1 MPLIRLL
8 GPPEIEK
15 PGRQPRGKKAWGL
28 LGYLLL
34 AERPPSRRRLAELFF
49 ADAEDPL
56 GALRWTLAELRR
68 ATGVTDLLAGDP
80 VVTRLDATTTVDVL
94 QLAADGIRG
103 GVGGRRTGA
112 LAADGWSGRV
122 SPSLPEVDGDDV
134 LRWAVGELL
143 EGVEL
148 EGCAEFESWLLVER
162 RRVAAAIEAR
172 LRQRAI
178 SLLAA
183 GRAEEAIPCAA
194 QAVAN
199 NPHEQ
204 GNHELLVRSLAASGD
219 RTGALRQIALC
230 ADLFRRELGVEVT
243 TSLHEAATVTPDP
256 APPLSGRAAAVS
268 QLQAGRA
275 AIVAG
280 AADTGLQCLRQAA
293 ALAVR
298 CHDKTLEARALAA
311 LGGALVHAI
320 RGHDE
325 EGAIILHEALTIAEE
340 AGERPTAVL
349 ALRELGFIEVQAGRR
364 TTGDELLDRAQQLA
378 ETPDELAAILGVR
391 GMNASDRSDYP
402 TAFEQLG
409 ESAELAASCGDHR
422 QQAWSLSLVGRA
434 HLLRGEYAEAA
445 VALGNSLDLVRQE
458 RWIAFL
464 PWPQALA
471 AELDLYAGKLDTA
484 FDGFEQAWAL
494 GCQLGD
500 PCWEGMA
507 GRGLALLNAQRGD
520 HPAAAQWLEVALT
533 RASTEPDRYQW
544 VHAHVL
550 DASITVAMDRSDHER
565 ALNLAGRLSALAA
578 RCDLREL
585 LVHAQLHLSHLGD
598 RQAATSA
605 RTLSTTIDNPALHDL
620 VDDQPSAPS

>member
-8 GPPEIEK
+8 GPPAIEE

-56 GALRWTLAELRR
+56 GALRWSLAELRR
-68 ATGVTDLLAGDP
+68 ATGVPDLLTGDP
-80 VVTRLDATTTVDVL
+80 VITTLDATTTVDVL
-94 QLAADGIRG
+94 SDLDGQ
-103 GVGGRRTGA
+103 
-112 LAADGWSGRV
+112 
-122 SPSLPEVDGDDV
+122 V
-134 LRWAVGELL
+134 LEWARGELL

-162 RRVAAAIEAR
+162 RRVAGAIEAR
-172 LRQRAI
+172 LRQQAI

-183 GRAEEAIPCAA
+183 GRAADAIPYAA
-194 QAVAN
+194 QAVGT

-204 GNHELLVRSLAASGD
+204 GNHELLIRSLAASGD
-219 RTGALRQIALC
+219 RAGALRQIALC

-243 TSLHEAATVTPDP
+243 SSLQEAATIAPDP

-275 AIVAG
+275 ALVAG
-280 AADTGLQCLRQAA
+280 AADAGLQCLRQAA
-293 ALAVR
+293 VLAVR

-325 EGAIILHEALTIAEE
+325 EGAIVLHEALTIAEQ
-340 AGERPTAVL
+340 AGERATTVL

-364 TTGDELLDRAQQLA
+364 STGDEWLNKAQKLA
-378 ETPDELAAILGVR
+378 ETPQELAAILGVR

-409 ESAELAASCGDHR
+409 ESAELAASCGDRR

-434 HLLRGEYAEAA
+434 HLLRAEYAEAA
-445 VALGNSLDLVRQE
+445 VALGKSLELVQQE
-458 RWIAFL
+458 RWIAFQ

-484 FDGFEQAWAL
+484 FDGFEQAWTM

-507 GRGLALLNAQRGD
+507 GRGLALVNAQQGD
-520 HPAAAQWLEVALT
+520 QPAAAQWLEVALT
-533 RASTEPDRYQW
+533 RASSQPDRYQW

-550 DASITVAMDRSDHER
+550 DATITAAMDSSDHER
-565 ALNLAGRLSALAA
+565 ALTLAGNLSVLAA
-578 RCDLREL
+578 RCELREL
-585 LVHAQLHLSHLGD
+585 LVHAQLHLSRLGD
-598 RQAATSA
+598 PQAATSA
-605 RTLSTTIDNPALHDL
+605 QNLSITIDNPALQDL
-620 VDDQPSAPS
+620 LGSQS

>member
-1 MPLIRLL
+1 LV
-8 GPPEIEK
+8 
-15 PGRQPRGKKAWGL
+15 
-28 LGYLLL
+28 L

-68 ATGVTDLLAGDP
+68 AIGVPDLLGGDP
-80 VVTRLDATTTVDVL
+80 VVTTLDVTSRVDVL
-94 QLAADGIRG
+94 ELAEGSEQVELARG
-103 GVGGRRTGA
+103 Q
-112 LAADGWSGRV
+112 
-122 SPSLPEVDGDDV
+122 
-134 LRWAVGELL
+134 LL

-148 EGCAEFESWLLVER
+148 DGCPEFESWLLVER
-162 RRVAAAIEAR
+162 RRIAGVIEAR

-183 GRAEEAIPCAA
+183 GRSEDAIPCAA
-194 QAVAN
+194 QAVET
-199 NPHEQ
+199 NPLEQ
-204 GNHELLVRSLAASGD
+204 GNHELLIRSLAASGD
-219 RTGALRQIALC
+219 QAGALRQIALC
-230 ADLFRRELGVEVT
+230 AKLFRRELGVEVT
-243 TSLHEAATVTPDP
+243 SSLHEAARVVPES

-268 QLQAGRA
+268 QLEAGRA
-275 AIVAG
+275 ALVAG
-280 AADTGLQCLRQAA
+280 AVDAGLQCLRQAA

-325 EGAIILHEALTIAEE
+325 EGAIVLHEALAIASEV
-340 AGERPTAVL
+340 GERPTAVL
-349 ALRELGFIEVQAGRR
+349 ALRELGFVEVQAGRR
-364 TTGDELLDRAQQLA
+364 TTADEWLNQAQGLA
-378 ETPDELAAILGVR
+378 EIADELAAILGVR
-391 GMNASDRSDYP
+391 GMNSSDRSDYAA
-402 TAFEQLG
+402 AFGQLA
-409 ESAELAASCGDHR
+409 ESAELAASCGDRR

-434 HLLRGEYAEAA
+434 HLLRAEYAEAS

-458 RWIAFL
+458 RWMAFL
-464 PWPQALA
+464 PWPQTLA
-471 AELDLYAGKLDTA
+471 AELDLYTGKLDTA

-507 GRGLALLNAQRGD
+507 GRGLALLNAERGE
-520 HPAAAQWLEVALT
+520 HAVAAQWLEVALN

-550 DASITVAMDRSDHER
+550 NATITVAMNRSDHER
-565 ALNLAGRLSALAA
+565 ALTLAGRLSTLAA

-585 LVHAQLHLSHLGD
+585 LVHAHLHLAHLGTP
-598 RQAATSA
+598 QAATTAQS
-605 RTLSTTIDNPALHDL
+605 LSTTIDNPALQEL
-620 VDDQPSAPS
+620 VKRGIH

>member
-1 MPLIRLL
+1 MATIRLL
-8 GPPEIEK
+8 GPPVIERDGE
-15 PGRQPRGKKAWGL
+15 PVRQPRGRKAWAL

-56 GALRWTLAELRR
+56 GALRWSLAELRR
-68 ATGVTDLLAGDP
+68 TIGGTELLTGDP
-80 VVTRLDATTTVDVL
+80 VTTALDESAIVDV
-94 QLAADGIRG
+94 QLLGE
-103 GVGGRRTGA
+103 
-112 LAADGWSGRV
+112 
-122 SPSLPEVDGDDV
+122 PSATPESLVTLG
-134 LRWAVGELL
+134 GELL

-148 EGCAEFESWLLVER
+148 ESCPEFESWLLVER
-162 RRVAAAIEAR
+162 RRVAGALEAR
-172 LRQRAI
+172 LRQNAV
-178 SLLAA
+178 SQLAA
-183 GRAEEAIPCAA
+183 GQPAQAIPFAA
-194 QAVAN
+194 KAVAI

-204 GNHELLVRSLAASGD
+204 GNHELLIRSLATSGD
-219 RTGALRQIALC
+219 RVAALRQIAIC
-230 ADLFRRELGVEVT
+230 EDLFHRELGIEVSST
-243 TSLHEAATVTPDP
+243 LREAATVLPQSP
-256 APPLSGRAAAVS
+256 APLSGRAAAVS

-280 AADTGLQCLRQAA
+280 AADAGLQCLRQAA
-293 ALAVR
+293 ALAVQ

-325 EGAIILHEALTIAEE
+325 EGAIVLHEALLVAEQ
-340 AGERPTAVL
+340 AGERSTAVL
-349 ALRELGFIEVQAGRR
+349 AFRELGFVEVQAGRR
-364 TTGDELLDRAQQLA
+364 KTGDEWLARAQALA
-378 ETPDELAAILGVR
+378 ESDEENAAILGVR
-391 GMNASDRSDYP
+391 GMNSSDRSDYP
-402 TAFEQLG
+402 TAFAQLG
-409 ESAELAASCGDHR
+409 ESVELAARCGDQR

-434 HLLRGEYAEAA
+434 HLLRMEYDEAA
-445 VALGNSLDLVRQE
+445 AALAESLELVHRE

-471 AELDLYAGKLDTA
+471 AELDLQAGKLDVA
-484 FDGFEQAWAL
+484 VEGFEQAWAL

-507 GRGLALLNAQRGD
+507 GRGLALLNVRQGD
-520 HPAAAQWLEVALT
+520 YPAATKWLDLAMT

-550 DASITVAMDRSDHER
+550 DTAITAALNQSDTER
-565 ALNLAGRLSALAA
+565 AQNLAAKLSSLAA

-598 RQAATSA
+598 PQAATSA
-605 RTLSTTIDNPALHDL
+605 RTLSTTIDNPALQTLLSHE
-620 VDDQPSAPS
+620 

>member
-8 GPPEIEK
+8 GPPTVEA
-15 PGRQPRGKKAWGL
+15 PGRQPRGRKAWGL

-34 AERPPSRRRLAELFF
+34 AERPPSRRRLAEMFF

-68 ATGVTDLLAGDP
+68 AIGVPELLTGDP
-80 VVTRLDATTTVDVL
+80 VVTTLDDATPVDVL
-94 QLAADGIRG
+94 RLEED
-103 GVGGRRTGA
+103 
-112 LAADGWSGRV
+112 
-122 SPSLPEVDGDDV
+122 SL
-134 LRWAVGELL
+134 LTSRGELL

-148 EGCAEFESWLLVER
+148 GSCPEFESWLLVER

-183 GRAEEAIPCAA
+183 GRAADAIPFAA
-194 QAVAN
+194 QAVAA

-219 RTGALRQIALC
+219 RAAALRQIALC
-230 ADLFRRELGVEVT
+230 TDLFRRELGVEVT
-243 TSLHEAATVTPDP
+243 SSLQEAATATPDP

-280 AADTGLQCLRQAA
+280 AVDAGLQCLRQAA
-293 ALAVR
+293 ALAVQ

-325 EGAIILHEALTIAEE
+325 EGAIVLHEALLVAEE
-340 AGERPTAVL
+340 AGERATSVL

-364 TTGDELLDRAQQLA
+364 KTGEDSLTKAQALA
-378 ETPDELAAILGVR
+378 ETDAEHAAILGVR
-391 GMNASDRSDYP
+391 GMNASDRSDYAA
-402 TAFEQLG
+402 AFEHLG
-409 ESAELAASCGDHR
+409 ASVELAARCGDRR

-434 HLLRGEYAEAA
+434 HLLRSEYDEAA
-445 VALGNSLDLVRQE
+445 SALNETLDLVQQE
-458 RWIAFL
+458 RWIAFQ

-507 GRGLALLNAQRGD
+507 GRGLALLNAKRGD
-520 HPAAAQWLEVALT
+520 HPAAAQWLDLALT

-550 DASITVAMDRSDHER
+550 DAAITEALARSDHER
-565 ALNLAGRLSALAA
+565 ARILAAQLSALAA

-585 LVHAQLHLSHLGD
+585 LVRAQLHLSRLGD
-598 RQAATSA
+598 PRAATSA
-605 RTLSTTIDNPALHDL
+605 RTLSTTIDNPALHS
-620 VDDQPSAPS
+620 VVGGVGQQF